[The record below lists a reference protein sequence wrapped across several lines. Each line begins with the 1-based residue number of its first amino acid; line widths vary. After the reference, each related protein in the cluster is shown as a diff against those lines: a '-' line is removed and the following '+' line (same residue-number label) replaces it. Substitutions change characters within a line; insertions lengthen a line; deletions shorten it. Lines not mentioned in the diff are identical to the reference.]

1 MGIKVKLF
9 AALVVYVPG
18 TKPGVS
24 FEVELPDGASLSD
37 MMNQLNLPQNETKVI
52 FVNGRTQPLHYR
64 LQNNDEVG
72 VFPLIGGG

>member
-1 MGIKVKLF
+1 MGIKVRLF

-18 TKPGVS
+18 AKPGVS

-37 MMNQLNLPQNETKVI
+37 LVSHLDLPQSEVKVI
-52 FVNGRTQPLHYR
+52 FINGRAQPLHHK

-72 VFPLIGGG
+72 VFPLIAGG